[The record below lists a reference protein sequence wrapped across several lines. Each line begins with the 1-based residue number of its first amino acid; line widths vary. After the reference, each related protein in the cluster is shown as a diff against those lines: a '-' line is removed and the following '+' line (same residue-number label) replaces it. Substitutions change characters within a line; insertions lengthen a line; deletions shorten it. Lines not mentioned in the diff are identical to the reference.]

1 MQTQKRIA
9 IQGIETSF
17 HEVAAH
23 KFFGKDVVSVDCMS
37 FIELCEKLKNDEA
50 DFAVMALENTVAGSL
65 MQNYGLLQEYN
76 FNIIGEVYLRIEM
89 MLMALPNTL
98 LQDVHT
104 IQSHPIALRQCHLY
118 LNSLTHCKLVEKED
132 TAAAAKEISEN
143 NLVGVAAVANR
154 AAAELFGMDILVENI
169 ESNRNNF
176 TRFVI
181 LSKNKVVHPSNNK
194 ASLFFNLGHA
204 PGSLAKVLQIFAEF
218 NINLTKIQSVPIV
231 GIPYKYNFHVD
242 LIWEEYKNFT
252 EALELVK
259 QHTVNLSILGE
270 YKKGEFNFE
279 LAKNL

>member
-1 MQTQKRIA
+1 MQAQTRIA

-50 DFAVMALENTVAGSL
+50 DYAVMALENTVAGSL

-89 MLMALPNTL
+89 MLMALPKTL

-259 QHTVNLSILGE
+259 NYTVNLSILGE

>member
-1 MQTQKRIA
+1 
-9 IQGIETSF
+9 
-17 HEVAAH
+17 
-23 KFFGKDVVSVDCMS
+23 MS
-37 FIELCEKLKNDEA
+37 FIELCDQLKNDAA
-50 DFAVMALENTVAGSL
+50 DFAVMAIENTVAGSL

-76 FNIIGEVYLRIEM
+76 FSIIGEVYLRIEM
-89 MLMALPNTL
+89 MLMALPGSQL
-98 LQDVHT
+98 KDIHT

-132 TAAAAKEISEN
+132 TAAAAKEIAEN

-154 AAAELFGMDILVENI
+154 AAAELFGMEILTENI

-181 LSKNKVVHPSNNK
+181 LSKQKVVQNTNNK

-218 NINLTKIQSVPIV
+218 NINLTKIQSVPIM

-242 LIWEEYKNFT
+242 LIWEEYQNFT
-252 EALELVK
+252 DALNLVK

-270 YKKGEFNFE
+270 YKKGEFNYDI
-279 LAKNL
+279 AKNI